1 MKVIPSCLRSL
12 PVWGAWVEKDPGETT
27 PRHGP
32 VAPRMGSEGRKSAVI
47 FSVSHLCVAPRM
59 GSEDRNMIGAAAFVV
74 SVVAPRMG
82 SEDRNTIPLSP
93 PPRIL
98 AAPRMGS
105 EDRNSVGYNTHIV
118 SSAAPRM
125 GSVDRSMTY
134 DDLTQEASESLPAW
148 GAWVEVPGWHR
159 ERTCRPVAPRV
170 GERE

>member
-1 MKVIPSCLRSL
+1 
-12 PVWGAWVEKDPGETT
+12 
-27 PRHGP
+27 
-32 VAPRMGSEGRKSAVI
+32 
-47 FSVSHLCVAPRM
+47 
-59 GSEDRNMIGAAAFVV
+59 MIGAAAFVV

-98 AAPRMGS
+98 
-105 EDRNSVGYNTHIV
+105 
-118 SSAAPRM
+118 AAPRM